1 MRGFTKLENEHLFS
15 TVITPY
21 SKLVLASITYYTRN
35 GKGQCFAK
43 KTTLARMIGISIYHL
58 RISLKELEEL
68 RIIKITR
75 RGQGN
80 TDVIEINSEVEN
92 VENCAPRVE
101 TVSNKPSSIIR
112 RRNNLEEEKAVQNQ
126 NVEVL
131 EAEKPK
137 HTEEPVSLCGDRV
150 ENACDDQGA
159 TKPLQPL
166 PEYQDENEALQG
178 DLRRSMREV
187 AFDTFIDGKICIS
200 YGDKEKVIINCLD
213 HHTAYWLNQSYKGL
227 VEKLTGKR
235 CEFIQQ

>member
-15 TVITPY
+15 TELTPY

-43 KTTLARMIGISIYHL
+43 KTTLARMIGISLYHL

-92 VENCAPRVE
+92 VEVCKPRVE
-101 TVSNKPSSIIR
+101 TASNKPSSIIG
-112 RRNNLEEEKAVQNQ
+112 RRNNLEEEKAVSNQ
-126 NVEVL
+126 NLEVL

-137 HTEEPVSLCGDRV
+137 HTEEPVSLCGDRD

-159 TKPLQPL
+159 IKPLQPL
-166 PEYQDENEALQG
+166 PEYQDENEALVAS
-178 DLRRSMREV
+178 LRRSMRP
-187 AFDTFIDGKICIS
+187 ASFYSFISGKVCIS
-200 YGDKEKVIINCLD
+200 FSNEDKMLLTCVD
-213 HHTAYWLNQSYKGL
+213 THTAYWLKQSYKSL
-227 VEKLTGKR
+227 FDKITGKK
-235 CEFIQQ
+235 CEFLEQ